1 MTVTTKI
8 ENPVLTAGVFN
19 ASLVIS
25 PQNNSRDLLS
35 SGRWDHFKKVEAR
48 FIPRRKKLGSFC
60 NPCLAVIYLSPWL
73 LCRFDLAA
81 RAISISRRIA
91 SERDG
96 LSFCSLAQFSTA
108 ILVADG
114 SRKVKTGSWP
124 VAGRPLFLCIT

>member
-8 ENPVLTAGVFN
+8 QNSALTAGVFN

-35 SGRWDHFKKVEAR
+35 SDRWGSKVEAR

-91 SERDG
+91 SGRPG
-96 LSFCSLAQFSTA
+96 LSA
-108 ILVADG
+108 
-114 SRKVKTGSWP
+114 
-124 VAGRPLFLCIT
+124 